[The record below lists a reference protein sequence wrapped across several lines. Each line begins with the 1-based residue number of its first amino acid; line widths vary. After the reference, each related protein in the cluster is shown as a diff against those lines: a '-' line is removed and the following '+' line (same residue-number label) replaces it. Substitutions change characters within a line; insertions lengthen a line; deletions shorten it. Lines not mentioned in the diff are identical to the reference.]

1 MTHAGN
7 KTTLLAYDFE
17 ARELVIA
24 DPLPMYIF
32 TGKYLTD
39 RLSQLL
45 PGYGKSN

>member
-24 DPLPMYIF
+24 DPLPFRMGIAPSC
-32 TGKYLTD
+32 TKSPARTRAK
-39 RLSQLL
+39 RLL
-45 PGYGKSN
+45 GA